1 MPKKKQDTEQQQE
14 EEEPEEAFITLP
26 HGEFQRRVLYSSAK
40 P

>member
-26 HGEFQRRVLYSSAK
+26 HGEFRSCVLYSIAE